1 MLPKSI
7 ASKNSTKIAL
17 FVAPIYRVLMIIFYP
32 VVFILEKLIKL
43 FSKDKPKEVITEE
56 EIDSFIDM

>member
-1 MLPKSI
+1 
-7 ASKNSTKIAL
+7 
-17 FVAPIYRVLMIIFYP
+17 MIIFYP